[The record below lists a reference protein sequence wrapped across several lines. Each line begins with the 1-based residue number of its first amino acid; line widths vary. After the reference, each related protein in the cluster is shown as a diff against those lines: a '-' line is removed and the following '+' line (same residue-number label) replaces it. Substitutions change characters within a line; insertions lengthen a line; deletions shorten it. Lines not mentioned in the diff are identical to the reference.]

1 VRFTLKYSLS
11 LILLLALCLL
21 PLAAQTPKAPE
32 EGLVT
37 INAGTNLNEAVR
49 ILELSSQK
57 FENKK
62 MFNQSSYGGPIGVP
76 VNRLPWRQAVELIAL
91 KNGLTVAD
99 QPGFIAFADTPAA
112 TADQAPSVSEIQ
124 ADAQAKQVR
133 INAVALLADRAFLQ
147 SLGVDWSTLLN
158 GRVTLNADFSG
169 AGQVPGS
176 IFGLGLGGVFNL
188 GGFQI
193 DLNTL
198 LNTIESN
205 QKGSVIAKPNIM
217 VTSGKKGFIQVGQDI
232 SVKTVDEAGNT
243 TDRFFAT
250 GVILNVE
257 PTIVEVEG
265 TEVIHMKVSIE
276 RSSGTPGNISTI
288 INKSLSQTELVLYDG
303 EEAVIG
309 GLYDTDTIRVRA
321 GIPILKDLP
330 WWVLGIRYLTG
341 YYKTEIKERE
351 LVIILKA
358 GIEEN
363 AFQRAARAVHNPPAS
378 KLPEGAGGWEGS
390 VE

>member
-1 VRFTLKYSLS
+1 MRQIFCLC
-11 LILLLALCLL
+11 LLLALCLI
-21 PLAAQTPKAPE
+21 PLAAQPVKTPE

-37 INAGTNLNEAVR
+37 INASTNLNEAVR
-49 ILELSSQK
+49 ILELSSLK

-62 MFNQSSYGGPIGVP
+62 MFNQSSFGGPIGVP
-76 VNRLPWRQAVELIAL
+76 VNRLPWRQALELIAL
-91 KNGLTVAD
+91 KNGLVIAD
-99 QPGFIAFADTPAA
+99 QPGFIAFVDTPAA
-112 TADQAPSVSEIQ
+112 VLGDTPSLSEIHM
-124 ADAQAKQVR
+124 DALSKQVR

-158 GRVTLNADFSG
+158 GRVTINADFTG
-169 AGQVPGS
+169 ASQVPGS
-176 IFGLGLGGVFNL
+176 LFGISLGGIFDI
-188 GGFQI
+188 GGVQVE
-193 DLNTL
+193 LNTL

-205 QKGSVIAKPNIM
+205 QKGTIIAKPNIM

-232 SVKTVDEAGNT
+232 SVKAVDEAGNT

-250 GVILNVE
+250 GVILDVE
-257 PTIVEVEG
+257 PTIVEING

-276 RSSGTPGNISTI
+276 RSSGTPGNVSTI